1 LTIDSTTI
9 EIVTPALAI
18 GLIISLTNGPLG
30 LEVLRRGII
39 FIDLAIAH
47 IAGLGLIAGTVLLH
61 DVTPWLLQLSTTI
74 FVVLISIYFW
84 HLEKQHPKR
93 IEAFIGTSF
102 ILAASTTFLLLAD
115 HPHAAELMKTLL
127 SGQILFVTWD
137 NVTFHAPIYGIL
149 LACIL
154 SRPLANNGLTFY
166 ILFALTITLSV
177 RLVGIYIVFASLIL
191 PALASEGTK
200 TPVRMA
206 WIIGITSITLGIF
219 FGTYLDNPIGPMIVL
234 SYAFVYLA
242 AILINRTAAISN
254 SRS

>member
-1 LTIDSTTI
+1 MDSVTLK
-9 EIVTPALAI
+9 IVTPVLAI

-47 IAGLGLIAGTVLLH
+47 IAGLGLITGTVLLH
-61 DVTPWLLQLSTTI
+61 DVTPWILQLSTMI
-74 FVVLISIYFW
+74 FVVLISIFFW
-84 HLEKQHPKR
+84 HLEKQHPER

-102 ILAASTTFLLLAD
+102 ILAASTTFLLLD
-115 HPHAAELMKTLL
+115 NHPHAGELMKALL

-137 NVTFHAPIYGIL
+137 DVMFHAPIYGIL
-149 LACIL
+149 LAGIL
-154 SRPLANNGLTFY
+154 RRPLANNSLAFY
-166 ILFALTITLSV
+166 ILFALAITLSV

-200 TPVRMA
+200 TPIKTA
-206 WIIGITSITLGIF
+206 WIIGATSITLGIF
-219 FGTYLDNPIGPMIVL
+219 IGTHLDNPIGPMIVL

-242 AILINRTAAISN
+242 TTLANRTTSVSK
-254 SRS
+254 SRRP